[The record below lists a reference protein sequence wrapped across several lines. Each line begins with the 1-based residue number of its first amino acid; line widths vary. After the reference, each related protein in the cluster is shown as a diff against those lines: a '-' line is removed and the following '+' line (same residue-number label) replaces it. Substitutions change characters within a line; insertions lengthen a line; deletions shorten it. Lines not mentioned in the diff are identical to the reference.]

1 MIKGQCGKSFS
12 YTPLC
17 EHLERCIGKTLGEL
31 DVSHVF
37 NSVADVKKRTGI
49 AGDVVE
55 YSVLFLPKDGHSKQ
69 APDIDVDGVNYE
81 VKTTGLKRSKQTDR
95 TLEAKEPVS
104 ITAVSPQKIA
114 EEEYHS
120 SAFWH
125 KVAHLLF
132 LYYFYDSRKVVP
144 PSGYAKFPL
153 LAYQFHEYQ
162 DFTAEE
168 QRTLEND
175 WQIVRDFVAFLQSN
189 YSDYESQYPRI
200 SYELRPRL
208 MLLDTAPKWPHNP
221 RFRFKKS
228 FVTTIYL
235 RYVEKK
241 KRQKE
246 VLKRSKGGYESIK
259 DIIDECSNIVN
270 QYRGK
275 TVEWLCGHF
284 DITPTKELKSIA
296 EPIIV
301 KLFGG
306 TRKKMNDIDLFSK
319 VGIVG
324 KSIVFTKSGGR
335 TEDSKFFTIDFSEIM
350 DVNIPFEESQF
361 YEYFSTH
368 KILFA
373 IFEEPTQEAPLLKN
387 KFLGF
392 SLITL
397 DEDFIQANVRP
408 VWERVRHLVL
418 SKELVDVPICY
429 TRGPNK
435 GKQKVNKNGEL
446 SSAPNFPKSA
456 EGIVFVRGTG
466 TDSKDKK
473 EVVNGIR
480 MYYQQVWIKGSYL
493 SALVAQSPQI
503 K

>member
-1 MIKGQCGKSFS
+1 MIEGQSGKSFALV
-12 YTPLC
+12 PLC
-17 EHLERCIGKTLGEL
+17 EHLERCVGKTLGQL
-31 DVSHVF
+31 DVAHVF
-37 NSVADVKKRTGI
+37 NSVTDVKKRTGI

-55 YSVLFLPKDGHSKQ
+55 YSVLSLPQKGHSDQ
-69 APDIDVDGVNYE
+69 APDIEVDGVKYE
-81 VKTTGLKRSKQTDR
+81 VKTTGLKRSKQTDK

-114 EEEYHS
+114 EEEYRS

-153 LAYQFHEYQ
+153 YAYQFHEYK
-162 DFTAEE
+162 DFTTEE
-168 QRTLEND
+168 QKTLEND

-200 SYELRPRL
+200 SYELRPKL
-208 MLLDTAPKWPHNP
+208 MLLDTAPKWPHKP

-235 RYVEKK
+235 RYVDKK
-241 KRQKE
+241 KQQKE
-246 VLKRSKGGYESIK
+246 VLKRSKGGYESIQ

-275 TVEWLCGHF
+275 TVEWLCGHL
-284 DITPTKELKSIA
+284 DITPTKKLKSIA

-306 TRKKMNDIDLFSK
+306 TRKKMRDIDLFSK

-324 KSIVFTKSGGR
+324 KSIVFTKKGGR
-335 TEDSKFFTIDFSEIM
+335 TEDTKFFTIDFAEIA
-350 DVNIPFEESQF
+350 DETLTFEESQF

-373 IFEEPTQEAPLLKN
+373 LFEEPSQEAPLLDN
-387 KFLGF
+387 RFLGF

-397 DEDFIQANVRP
+397 DEDFIQKNVRP
-408 VWERVRHLVL
+408 VWERVRYLVL
-418 SKELVDVPICY
+418 KKKLVDVPICY
-429 TRGPNK
+429 TRGERK

-456 EGIVFVRGTG
+456 DGIVFIRGTG

-473 EVVNGIR
+473 EVVNGIH

-493 SALVAQSPQI
+493 SSLVAQASQI

>member
-1 MIKGQCGKSFS
+1 
-12 YTPLC
+12 
-17 EHLERCIGKTLGEL
+17 
-31 DVSHVF
+31 
-37 NSVADVKKRTGI
+37 
-49 AGDVVE
+49 
-55 YSVLFLPKDGHSKQ
+55 
-69 APDIDVDGVNYE
+69 
-81 VKTTGLKRSKQTDR
+81 
-95 TLEAKEPVS
+95 
-104 ITAVSPQKIA
+104 
-114 EEEYHS
+114 
-120 SAFWH
+120 
-125 KVAHLLF
+125 
-132 LYYFYDSRKVVP
+132 
-144 PSGYAKFPL
+144 
-153 LAYQFHEYQ
+153 
-162 DFTAEE
+162 
-168 QRTLEND
+168 
-175 WQIVRDFVAFLQSN
+175 
-189 YSDYESQYPRI
+189 
-200 SYELRPRL
+200 
-208 MLLDTAPKWPHNP
+208 
-221 RFRFKKS
+221 
-228 FVTTIYL
+228 
-235 RYVEKK
+235 
-241 KRQKE
+241 
-246 VLKRSKGGYESIK
+246 
-259 DIIDECSNIVN
+259 
-270 QYRGK
+270 
-275 TVEWLCGHF
+275 
-284 DITPTKELKSIA
+284 
-296 EPIIV
+296 
-301 KLFGG
+301 
-306 TRKKMNDIDLFSK
+306 MNDIDLFSK

-429 TRGPNK
+429 TSGPNK